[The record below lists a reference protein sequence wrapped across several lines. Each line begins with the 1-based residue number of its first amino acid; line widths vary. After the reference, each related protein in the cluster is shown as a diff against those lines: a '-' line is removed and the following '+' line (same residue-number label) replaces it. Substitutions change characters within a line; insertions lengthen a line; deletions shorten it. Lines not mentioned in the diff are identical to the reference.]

1 MASEVDIVID
11 RLFFAGEATTRSTFA
26 TCHGALL
33 TGRRAVGEI
42 VARLRGTGGNDAVAQ
57 A

>member
-1 MASEVDIVID
+1 MASEVDVVID

-33 TGRRAVGEI
+33 TGRRVVGEI